1 MPTTHAN
8 SRELL
13 VVPFAAVGIGAIA
26 EVGGKNASLGEMIRE
41 LAGQGVRVPGGF
53 ATTAA
58 AYRHLLRSNDLRN
71 PLQALPRPPAA
82 GELGAL

>member
-41 LAGQGVRVPGGF
+41 LAGHRQ
-53 ATTAA
+53 
-58 AYRHLLRSNDLRN
+58 S
-71 PLQALPRPPAA
+71 RP
-82 GELGAL
+82 